1 MRKAVWSCLLILS
14 ALPLIAADT
23 SWKSKPL
30 SAWSTEDGNQVLSDS
45 AWVQVARVATLPE
58 RGEAQLRDGGK
69 MGGSGKRAGLRKFG
83 TLPTALQVRWES
95 AAPLHAAELK
105 AGEKAVPN
113 WDGDYYAIA
122 VYGVPGITRA
132 NEKNLQGELRQTSL
146 LKRHGKKDLK
156 PARVDIALLGDNTAR
171 ILYLFPRTA
180 EITLDDGRVEFVS
193 QIGRIYLGPSFTIAD
208 MTFQGKLE
216 L

>member
-1 MRKAVWSCLLILS
+1 
-14 ALPLIAADT
+14 
-23 SWKSKPL
+23 
-30 SAWSTEDGNQVLSDS
+30 
-45 AWVQVARVATLPE
+45 
-58 RGEAQLRDGGK
+58 
-69 MGGSGKRAGLRKFG
+69 
-83 TLPTALQVRWES
+83 
-95 AAPLHAAELK
+95 
-105 AGEKAVPN
+105 
-113 WDGDYYAIA
+113 
-122 VYGVPGITRA
+122 
-132 NEKNLQGELRQTSL
+132 LRQTSL